1 MCTIPRPCP
10 GSSHCRARTEETPAA
25 ILGTGFTAAQACNA
39 PDLPCMTFITRATN
53 AMAACFHPGIE
64 HGNWGWIFHSESVE
78 SECFAMERSEISEGP
93 RFGSRLNCKSTD
105 ATSAANMIQ
114 NVQEKMF

>member
-1 MCTIPRPCP
+1 LNMGI
-10 GSSHCRARTEETPAA
+10 G
-25 ILGTGFTAAQACNA
+25 GGFSIQKVLSLNA
-39 PDLPCMTFITRATN
+39 LRWRGRRFP
-53 AMAACFHPGIE
+53 
-64 HGNWGWIFHSESVE
+64 
-78 SECFAMERSEISEGP
+78 EGP